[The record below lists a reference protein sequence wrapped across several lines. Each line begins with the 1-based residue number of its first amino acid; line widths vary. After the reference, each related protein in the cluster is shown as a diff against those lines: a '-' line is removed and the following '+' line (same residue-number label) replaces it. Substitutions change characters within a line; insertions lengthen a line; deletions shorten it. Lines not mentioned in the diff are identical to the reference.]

1 LFRCLKTQKNRHS
14 TKIADQSND
23 IVSFFCNFAPSYA
36 LIAISNHILA
46 YQSVVLT
53 ASITIVFNVLL
64 HHHLM
69 LNRRSLRIKVLQCL
83 YAHEQNNTYR
93 LIDLQKLLQRSVNNF
108 HRLYHY
114 QLFVIR
120 QIAEYTTEDIRRREN
135 KHLRTE
141 ADKNVSDKLLNNPII
156 EQLLKNEALN
166 KIILNEKLAA
176 HTNEETIKKLYQE
189 LTTTNSFTQYSS
201 KQTLTLKDHTEII
214 RALLTE
220 VMHKNLSYQEQ
231 LDDIFINYL
240 DDKDLVN
247 SLTLQAINSFADND
261 NTLPITT
268 DSTDLIEKMQFGN
281 DLMARTLENA
291 QQFKD
296 LIAPQLKNW
305 ELDRIALIDN
315 ILLRMALCELMFFP
329 NIPLKVTI
337 NEYVDIAKLYSTP
350 KSKEFIN
357 GILDKMM
364 KKLVNEGHIKKL
376 GRGMAG
382 F

>member
-1 LFRCLKTQKNRHS
+1 
-14 TKIADQSND
+14 
-23 IVSFFCNFAPSYA
+23 
-36 LIAISNHILA
+36 
-46 YQSVVLT
+46 
-53 ASITIVFNVLL
+53 
-64 HHHLM
+64 M

-220 VMHKNLSYQEQ
+220 VMHKNVSYQEQ

-305 ELDRIALIDN
+305 ELERIALIDN

-364 KKLVNEGHIKKL
+364 KKLVNEGLIKKL